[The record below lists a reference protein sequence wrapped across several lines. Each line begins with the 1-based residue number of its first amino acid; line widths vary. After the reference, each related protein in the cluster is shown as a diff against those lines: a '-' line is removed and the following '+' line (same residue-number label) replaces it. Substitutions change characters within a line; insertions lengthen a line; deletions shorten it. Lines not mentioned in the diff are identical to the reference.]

1 MTKKQLIEKLKLGRA
16 LITDRDHWTQGAY
29 ARMTSDNESALTT
42 LKGIQC
48 MSHSP
53 RATCWCSVGA
63 VKKVAFYQM
72 YEAQL
77 YRELLKT
84 VTDNSTYESVEQ
96 FNDSSSHEAVLA
108 MWDATIERL
117 EA

>member
-29 ARMTSDNESALTT
+29 ARTVADSEAVHATIKGPHCASTSR
-42 LKGIQC
+42 
-48 MSHSP
+48 H
-53 RATCWCSVGA
+53 ATCWCSGGA
-63 VKKVAFYQM
+63 IKRVAFYEM
-72 YEAQL
+72 YEEQM
-77 YRELLKT
+77 YRELLRT
-84 VTDNSTYESVEQ
+84 VKDNSTYESVEQ